1 MLEKAKRNFWQIW
14 NMNFGF
20 FGIQFSFGL
29 QQSNMS
35 AIYKYL
41 GADEA
46 SLPMLW
52 LAGPITGLIL
62 QPIIGAI
69 SDGTWSPKFGRRKP
83 FFLIGALVSS
93 VVLIAMPFSSSI
105 FMAASLLWILDAA
118 NNIAME
124 PYRAFVADKLSKEQH
139 SIGFLMQSFFTGL
152 GSTLS
157 NFTPAILVSFGFLAI
172 TDKMSNGIPTFTYW
186 AFFIGSFAAIVSILV
201 TVLTTKEYPPTNK
214 ELAEMQ
220 IEKQKGNIVYRVF
233 NDIATAF
240 REMPLTMKQLI
251 PVKFF
256 TWYAMFCYWQSITG
270 TLASSI
276 FHTSDAKSEAYS
288 KAQLLTGNLNGTYNI
303 ICFMVAFALVPLAY
317 KIGAK
322 GVHFIALIL
331 GGLGL
336 LAIPYLDN
344 HTVLFTI
351 WNPFG
356 GSIVISTIY
365 LYSFGL
371 GIAWASM
378 LAMPYQL
385 LAGSIPKGKIGVYM
399 GIFNMFIVIP
409 MIIQIFTM
417 QYFVF
422 DLLGKNPVNV
432 VRLGGLFLVIGAF
445 FTLFISVKNKNE
457 IVN

>member
-1 MLEKAKRNFWQIW
+1 MTNFKKVKLNFWQIW

-52 LAGPITGLIL
+52 LAGPITGLVI

-83 FFLIGALVSS
+83 FFLIGALISS
-93 VVLIAMPFSSSI
+93 VALIAMPFSSSI

-124 PYRAFVADKLSKEQH
+124 PYRAFVADKLPSKQY
-139 SIGFLMQSFFTGL
+139 SI
-152 GSTLS
+152 
-157 NFTPAILVSFGFLAI
+157 GFLAI
-172 TDKMSNGIPTFTYW
+172 TDKMSNGIPTYTYW
-186 AFFIGSFAAIVSILV
+186 AFFIGSFAAIVSILI
-201 TVLTTKEYPPTNK
+201 TVLTTTEFPPTDE
-214 ELAEMQ
+214 ELQLMQ
-220 IEKQKGNIVYRVF
+220 IENAKGNVFLRIF
-233 NDIATAF
+233 NDIKIAF
-240 REMPLTMKQLI
+240 KEMPLTMKQLI

-256 TWYAMFCYWQSITG
+256 TWYAMFCYWQYITG
-270 TLASSI
+270 ALSI
-276 FHTSDAKSEAYS
+276 SLFNTSDASSLDYS
-288 KAQLLTGNLNGTYNI
+288 KAQMLTGNLNGTYNI
-303 ICFMVAFALVPLAY
+303 ICFLSAFALIPLAN
-317 KIGAK
+317 KLGAK
-322 GVHFIALIL
+322 TVHFIALTL
-331 GGLGL
+331 GGIGL
-336 LAIPYLDN
+336 LAIPFLN
-344 HTVLFTI
+344 ETSIICML

-356 GSIVISTIY
+356 EPIKLSTIY

-409 MIIQIFTM
+409 MIIQIVTM

-432 VRLGGLFLVIGAF
+432 VLLGGLFLIIGGIL
-445 FTLFISVKNKNE
+445 TLFITNNKEKEE
-457 IVN
+457 ID